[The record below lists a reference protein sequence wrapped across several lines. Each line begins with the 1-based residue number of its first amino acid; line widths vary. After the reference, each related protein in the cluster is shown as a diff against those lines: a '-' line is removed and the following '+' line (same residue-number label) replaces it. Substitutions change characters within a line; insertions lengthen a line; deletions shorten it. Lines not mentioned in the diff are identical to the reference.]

1 MGNRRNQKLISA
13 ASARMEP
20 GEHVELTALAKLGSG
35 TAAAT
40 RTVVATAAAT
50 AVLGLMGGGVGFGG
64 FARRELY
71 IVLTDRQV
79 LFFEAVRATGGPGKH
94 LASFPRQLTA
104 SSGPESSGLGLFLK
118 FRIIV
123 EGLDRPLRLTVPP
136 LPPSNRARARE
147 LATALARPAPRA
159 GRRRDTSPRAY

>member
-13 ASARMEP
+13 ASVRMQP
-20 GEHVELTALAKLGSG
+20 GEQVELTALAKLGSG

-40 RTVVATAAAT
+40 RTVVATAAAA
-50 AVLGLMGGGVGFGG
+50 AVLGVMGGGVGFVG

-94 LASFPRQLTA
+94 LASFPRHLTA
-104 SSGPESSGLGLFLK
+104 SSEPESSALGLFIK
-118 FRIIV
+118 FRITA
-123 EGLDRPLRLTVPP
+123 EGLDQPLRLTVPP
-136 LPPSNRARARE
+136 LPLSNRARAHQ
-147 LATALARPAPRA
+147 LATSLTRPAARA
-159 GRRRDTSPRAY
+159 GMGRHADRRAY

>member
-20 GEHVELTALAKLGSG
+20 GEQVELTALAKLGSG
-35 TAAAT
+35 TTAAA
-40 RTVVATAAAT
+40 RTVVAAAAAT
-50 AVLGLMGGGVGFGG
+50 AVLGIMGGGVGFGG

-94 LASFPRQLTA
+94 LASFPRHLTA
-104 SSGPESSGLGLFLK
+104 SSEPESSGLGLFLK
-118 FRIIV
+118 FRVIV
-123 EGLDRPLRLTVPP
+123 EGLDQPVRLTVPP
-136 LPPSNRARARE
+136 LPPSNRARARQ
-147 LATALARPAPRA
+147 LATALARPTTRT
-159 GRRRDTSPRAY
+159 GRRRNTGPR

>member
-20 GEHVELTALAKLGSG
+20 GEQVELIALAKLGSG
-35 TAAAT
+35 AAVTARTVAANVAAA
-40 RTVVATAAAT
+40 
-50 AVLGLMGGGVGFGG
+50 AVLSVMGGGVGFVG

-94 LASFPRQLTA
+94 LASFPRHRTV
-104 SSGPESSGLGLFLK
+104 SNGPESSALGLFIK
-118 FRIIV
+118 FSITV
-123 EGLDRPLRLTVPP
+123 EVLDRPLRLTVPP
-136 LPPSNRARARE
+136 LPRSNRARARE
-147 LATALARPAPRA
+147 LATALTRPAPRA
-159 GRRRDTSPRAY
+159 SMRRDPGSRAY